1 MTDLQASRRPS
12 YLLMSANQ
20 SNYQFIL
27 WDNDGVLVDTE
38 QWYFAATREA
48 LAELGV
54 DLPMDI
60 YQQIMIQGR
69 SSWELALQAGV
80 HPDRVQHGQ
89 ERRDALYQAHL
100 RTENLRIEGVLE
112 VLAELAQHYQMAIV
126 TTCKRRDFELI
137 HRNPDLLQFMQF
149 VLVREDYMESKP
161 HPEPYLT
168 ALQKFS
174 AAPQQALVIED
185 SERGL
190 RAARAAGIDCAVVDY
205 HFTRSH
211 DFSAAQYRLHKLAQ
225 LPRLLVT

>member
-12 YLLMSANQ
+12 YRLMSANQ

-54 DLPMDI
+54 DLPMDT

-89 ERRDALYQAHL
+89 ERRDALYRAHL

-149 VLVREDYMESKP
+149 VLVREDYVESKP

-225 LPRLLVT
+225 LPQLLVT

>member
-12 YLLMSANQ
+12 YRLMSANQ

-54 DLPMDI
+54 DLPMDT

-80 HPDRVQHGQ
+80 HPNRVQHGQ

-174 AAPQQALVIED
+174 ATPQQALVIED

-225 LPRLLVT
+225 LPQLLVT